1 MGEGNVFFLKKKK
14 KKRLRHL
21 PQSRPTVERTRKMFE
36 NHRRGF
42 SQTIRHE
49 RNTRKDYEGESFEM
63 CDNGVS
69 SLTSPRIFHGLRY
82 RRWMHEMW
90 DSYKRHV
97 QNMEE
102 DPQDPLLRLE
112 REYML
117 LRVYYKYA
125 KEEGHHPE
133 SHRVLKD
140 LYERHVQDKPV
151 PCNRYFI
158 TPEERGIMETD
169 THLPAYSRA
178 LAHSARR
185 SKCIAMLD
193 SIRYPGSNSL
203 F

>member
-1 MGEGNVFFLKKKK
+1 M
-14 KKRLRHL
+14 
-21 PQSRPTVERTRKMFE
+21 
-36 NHRRGF
+36 
-42 SQTIRHE
+42 
-49 RNTRKDYEGESFEM
+49 D
-63 CDNGVS
+63 
-69 SLTSPRIFHGLRY
+69 
-82 RRWMHEMW
+82 EMW